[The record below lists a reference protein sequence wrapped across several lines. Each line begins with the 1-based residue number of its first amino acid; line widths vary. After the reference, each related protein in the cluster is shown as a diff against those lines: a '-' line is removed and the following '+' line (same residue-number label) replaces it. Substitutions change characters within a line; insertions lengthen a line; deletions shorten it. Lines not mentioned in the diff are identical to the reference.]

1 MMSLAVGVNTAGDS
15 PLRWLPGHFSPYLLR
30 AFECG
35 AREAVGGQTSDGT
48 AVKLLSGHASPLQR
62 HRRDAPAEATD
73 PSQGTRR
80 PGWRWVSLRGA
91 TPTRTLSKIRSRWWT
106 ALSLTGC
113 RARPSGV
120 STWSLGRWWFFRRP
134 PNMVHC
140 GGWRGTGLLLLVGDD
155 WAEDHHDVE
164 VQAESGRVLGKAK
177 LPEGIAGIARLHALI
192 GGQVGEDDESV
203 QVVVGIETER
213 GPWVQALVAAGYQVY
228 PINPLQV
235 ARYRERH
242 GVSGAK
248 SDAGDAHTLAD
259 MVRTDRH
266 QPQDRPHETQGA
278 ARRTR
283 RLTRTH
289 RPGAHRPRPVHR
301 RAQPRVRRG
310 STEDPKAREEDHRG
324 RGRAEDHPGQAA
336 RSPHQPR
343 RPTRRAPRQP
353 PRTANGATPA
363 RRQRRTLARQP
374 AQRLPTRPRR
384 VPGHHPQ
391 PAPPR
396 RHHHIHRLH
405 RPR

>member
-80 PGWRWVSLRGA
+80 PGGRWVSLRGA
-91 TPTRTLSKIRSRWWT
+91 TPTRTLSKRRSRWCT

-113 RARPSGV
+113 RARPCGV
-120 STWSLGRWWFFRRP
+120 STWSLGRWWFCRRP

-213 GPWVQALVAAGYQVY
+213 GPWVQALVAAVKVLTWAHKTL
-228 PINPLQV
+228 IW
-235 ARYRERH
+235 ERTR
-242 GVSGAK
+242 
-248 SDAGDAHTLAD
+248 HTL
-259 MVRTDRH
+259 
-266 QPQDRPHETQGA
+266 
-278 ARRTR
+278 
-283 RLTRTH
+283 RL
-289 RPGAHRPRPVHR
+289 
-301 RAQPRVRRG
+301 
-310 STEDPKAREEDHRG
+310 
-324 RGRAEDHPGQAA
+324 
-336 RSPHQPR
+336 
-343 RPTRRAPRQP
+343 
-353 PRTANGATPA
+353 
-363 RRQRRTLARQP
+363 RRTLLDFFP
-374 AQRLPTRPRR
+374 AAVVAFDDLTAPDALELL
-384 VPGHHPQ
+384 GKASD
-391 PAPPR
+391 PAAAA
-396 RHHHIHRLH
+396 
-405 RPR
+405 